1 MKTFNIVTMGQ
12 CIYCDKAK
20 ELITRKGDEFQ
31 AIELSTKVQYDLF
44 RALGYKTVPNIV
56 LDGVRIGGY
65 DDLVKFYEEE
75 EEE

>member
-31 AIELSTKVQYDLF
+31 AIELSTKVQYDLYK
-44 RALGYKTVPNIV
+44 ALGHKTVPMII
-56 LDGVRIGGY
+56 LDGVQIGGY
-65 DDLVKFYEEE
+65 DDLIKYYEEE
-75 EEE
+75 EE